1 MIKIVD
7 ETEIEF
13 VCASRVGKLRG
24 AALLEEGNLSI
35 FAEGGKQ
42 WRYESRNEVL
52 QWIAFRCNVQL

>member
-24 AALLEEGNLSI
+24 ATFLEEGDLSI
-35 FAEGGKQ
+35 YAESGKQ
-42 WRYESRNEVL
+42 RRYESRNEVL
-52 QWIAFRCNVQL
+52 C